1 MANTQAASHE
11 ARIGAPGAMIE
22 ANTATHVH
30 RGVGAADKPQEQL
43 ELLSINTIRTLAMDA
58 VQKANSG
65 HPGTPMALA
74 PVAFV
79 LWDRHLR
86 HNPANPQWPNRDRF
100 ILSNGHASMLLYS
113 LLYLTGYGLTLEE
126 LQNFRQWG
134 SRTPGHPEYGLTPG
148 VETTTGPLGQ
158 GVANSVGMAIAER
171 WLAAHFNRDPQ
182 KLIDY
187 RVYAFC
193 GDGDLMEGVS
203 QEAASVA
210 GHLGLS
216 NLIWIYD
223 NNRITIEGHTALA
236 FSDDVAARFLSYHW
250 NVLRVGDA
258 NDLELLDVAIRTAQK
273 EPERPSLVIVDSH
286 IAWGAPNKHDTSA
299 AHGEPLGEEEIR
311 LTKKAYDWPPD
322 EHFLVP
328 PEVLEYMHKALE
340 RGEGWEREWNDL
352 LTQFRKHHS
361 ALAGE
366 WDMLQRGELPPGW
379 DADIPSF
386 PADPKG
392 KATRDTGSIVE
403 NAIAKHVPW
412 LIGGSADLAPSTKT
426 LIAGASDF
434 ESDDYRG
441 RNFHFGIREHAMGAL
456 LNGMA
461 LSKLRV
467 FGSTFLIFSD
477 YMRPAVRLS
486 ALMDLPVIY
495 VFTHDS
501 IGLGEDGPTHQ
512 PIEQLMSLRAIP
524 RLVVIRP
531 ADANETT
538 EAWRVAME
546 TKEQPVALVLTRQ
559 AVPTFD
565 RTKYASAD
573 GLRRGAYVL
582 ADSAGEPQV
591 ILMGSGSEVQLCVQ
605 AHERLAAEGI
615 RSRVV
620 SMPSW
625 ELFNQQSQEYQN
637 SVLPPQVHA
646 RLAVEAG
653 TGLGWRE
660 YVGSEGRVIARYDFG
675 ASAPI
680 KDLLTHF
687 GFTPE
692 RVASEARSL
701 VMR

>member
-1 MANTQAASHE
+1 MVS
-11 ARIGAPGAMIE
+11 
-22 ANTATHVH
+22 
-30 RGVGAADKPQEQL
+30 
-43 ELLSINTIRTLAMDA
+43 
-58 VQKANSG
+58 
-65 HPGTPMALA
+65 
-74 PVAFV
+74 
-79 LWDRHLR
+79 
-86 HNPANPQWPNRDRF
+86 
-100 ILSNGHASMLLYS
+100 
-113 LLYLTGYGLTLEE
+113 
-126 LQNFRQWG
+126 
-134 SRTPGHPEYGLTPG
+134 TPG

-171 WLAAHFNRDPQ
+171 WLAARFNRDEK

-216 NLIWIYD
+216 NLLWIYD

-258 NDLELLDVAIRTAQK
+258 NDLELIDVAIRNAEK
-273 EPERPSLVIVDSH
+273 EQERPSLIILDSH

-311 LTKKAYDWPPD
+311 LTKKAYGWPPD

-328 PEVLEYMHKALE
+328 PEVLDYMRKAKG
-340 RGEGWEREWNDL
+340 RGERWEREWNDL
-352 LTQFRKHHS
+352 LGEFRNRDA
-361 ALAGE
+361 ALADE
-366 WDMLQRGELPPGW
+366 WDMLQRGELPSGW
-379 DADIPSF
+379 DAEIPKF

-392 KATRDTGSIVE
+392 KATRDTGSAVE
-403 NAIAKHVPW
+403 NAIAKRLPW

-426 LIAGASDF
+426 LIAGGGDF
-434 ESDDYRG
+434 ESDDYHG
-441 RNFHFGIREHAMGAL
+441 RNFHFGIREHAMGAI

-477 YMRPAVRLS
+477 YMRAAIRLS
-486 ALMDLPVIY
+486 ALLDQPVIY

-512 PIEQLMSLRAIP
+512 PIEQLMSLRMIP

-531 ADANETT
+531 ADANETA
-538 EAWRVAME
+538 EAWRAAME
-546 TKEQPVALVLTRQ
+546 TKDRPVALVLTRQ

-565 RTKYASAD
+565 RTKYASAE

-582 ADSAGEPQV
+582 ADSSGEPQI
-591 ILMGSGSEVQLCVQ
+591 ILMGTGSEVQLCVQ
-605 AHERLAAEGI
+605 AHERLTADGI

-625 ELFNQQSQEYQN
+625 ELFKQQRQEYQDA
-637 SVLPPQVHA
+637 VLPPQVHA
-646 RLAVEAG
+646 RVAVEAG

-680 KDLLTHF
+680 KELLTHF

-692 RVASEARSL
+692 RVASEARAL
-701 VMR
+701 IKE

>member
-1 MANTQAASHE
+1 MANAEATSHE
-11 ARIGAPGAMIE
+11 VRIGASAEMIE
-22 ANTATHVH
+22 SNTAT
-30 RGVGAADKPQEQL
+30 RGERGAHGAGKPDEQL
-43 ELLSINTIRTLAMDA
+43 ELLCINTIRTLAMDA

-74 PVAFV
+74 PVAFA

-86 HNPANPQWPNRDRF
+86 HNPTNPHWPNRDRF

-113 LLYLTGYGLTLEE
+113 LLYLTGYGLE
-126 LQNFRQWG
+126 LDELKNFRQWG

-171 WLAAHFNRDPQ
+171 WLAAHFNRDEK

-203 QEAASVA
+203 QEAASMA

-223 NNRITIEGHTALA
+223 NNRITIEGNTALA
-236 FSDDVAARFLSYHW
+236 FSDDVATRFLSYHW

-273 EPERPSLVIVDSH
+273 EQERPSLIIVDSH

-311 LTKKAYDWPPD
+311 LTKAAYGWPPD

-328 PEVLEYMHKALE
+328 PEVLQHMQEAKQ
-340 RGEGWEREWNDL
+340 RGEQLEREWNEVL
-352 LTQFRKHHS
+352 AQFHKEH
-361 ALAGE
+361 AELAAE
-366 WDMLQRGELPPGW
+366 WDTMQRGELPAGW
-379 DADIPSF
+379 DSDIPKF
-386 PADPKG
+386 PADAKG
-392 KATRDTGSIVE
+392 KATRDTGAKVE
-403 NAIAKHVPW
+403 NAIAKRIPW
-412 LIGGSADLAPSTKT
+412 MVGGSADLAPSTKT
-426 LIAGASDF
+426 LIEGVGDF
-434 ESDDYRG
+434 ESDDYGG
-441 RNFHFGIREHAMGAL
+441 RNFHFGIREHAMGAI

-477 YMRPAVRLS
+477 YMRPAIRLS
-486 ALMDLPVIY
+486 ALMDLPVTY
-495 VFTHDS
+495 VYTHDS

-512 PIEQLMSLRAIP
+512 PIEQLMSLRLIP
-524 RLVVIRP
+524 RVVVIRP
-531 ADANETT
+531 ADANEAA
-538 EAWRVAME
+538 EAWRMAIE
-546 TKEQPVALVLTRQ
+546 AKEQPVVLVLTRQ
-559 AVPTFD
+559 AVPTFE

-573 GLRRGAYVL
+573 GLRRGAYVM
-582 ADSAGEPQV
+582 AESTGEPEV
-591 ILMGSGSEVQLCVQ
+591 ILMGTGSEVQLCVQ
-605 AHERLAAEGI
+605 AHEQLSAEGI
-615 RSRVV
+615 RTRVV

-625 ELFNQQSQEYQN
+625 ELFKRQPQEYQDK
-637 SVLPPQVHA
+637 VLPPQIRA
-646 RLAVEAG
+646 RVAVEAG
-653 TGLGWRE
+653 TGQGWRE
-660 YVGSEGRVIARYDFG
+660 YVGSEGCVVARYDFG

-680 KDLLTHF
+680 KDLLKHF
-687 GFTPE
+687 GFTAE
-692 RVASEARSL
+692 RIVNEARKL
-701 VMR
+701 VKR

>member
-1 MANTQAASHE
+1 MANTQATSHE
-11 ARIGAPGAMIE
+11 PCIGAPAAILA
-22 ANTATHVH
+22 ANTATRVR
-30 RGVGAADKPQEQL
+30 RGAQPAEKEQL
-43 ELLSINTIRTLAMDA
+43 ELLCINTIRTLAMDA

-86 HNPANPQWPNRDRF
+86 HNPANPHWPNRDRF

-126 LQNFRQWG
+126 LKNFRQWG

-171 WLAAHFNRDPQ
+171 WLAAHFNRDGQ

-193 GDGDLMEGVS
+193 GDGDLMEGIS

-236 FSDDVAARFLSYHW
+236 FSDDVATRFLSYHW

-273 EPERPSLVIVDSH
+273 EQERPSLIIVDSH

-299 AHGEPLGEEEIR
+299 AHGEPLGEEEVR
-311 LTKKAYDWPPD
+311 LTKAAYGWPPD

-328 PEVLEYMHKALE
+328 PEVLEYMHKATA
-340 RGEGWEREWNDL
+340 RGERWEREWNE
-352 LTQFRKHHS
+352 
-361 ALAGE
+361 ALVQLRNNEAGLAAE
-366 WDMLQRGELPPGW
+366 WDQLQRGELPPGW
-379 DADIPSF
+379 DTDIPNF

-392 KATRDTGSIVE
+392 KATRDTGSSVE

-412 LIGGSADLAPSTKT
+412 LVGGSADLAPSTKT
-426 LIAGASDF
+426 LIAGAGDF
-434 ESDDYRG
+434 ESDDYSG
-441 RNFHFGIREHAMGAL
+441 RNFHFGIREHAMGAI

-477 YMRPAVRLS
+477 YMRAAIRLS

-512 PIEQLMSLRAIP
+512 PIEQLMSLRLIP

-531 ADANETT
+531 ADANETA
-538 EAWRVAME
+538 EAWRVALQA
-546 TKEQPVALVLTRQ
+546 KEQPVALVLTRQ

-565 RTKYASAD
+565 RTKCASAE

-582 ADSAGEPQV
+582 ADSSGEPQV
-591 ILMGSGSEVQLCVQ
+591 ILMGSGSEVQLCVK
-605 AHERLAAEGI
+605 AHEHLAAEGI

-625 ELFNQQSQEYQN
+625 ELFKQQPRQYQD

-646 RLAVEAG
+646 RVAVEAG

-660 YVGSEGRVIARYDFG
+660 YVGSEGHVIARYDFG
-675 ASAPI
+675 A
-680 KDLLTHF
+680 
-687 GFTPE
+687 
-692 RVASEARSL
+692 
-701 VMR
+701 